1 MKNENNTES
10 QNPARRYSKRSFYLN
25 KKKNLENHIENP
37 EPKIEQKIE
46 TKIEQI
52 NEPNIESKI
61 EPKIEIKKE
70 PKIEPKIEIKIKPK
84 IEPKIETKIEHKKE
98 QKIEQKIET
107 KIKPKI
113 ETKIKVVKKAVKTER
128 KPYIH
133 HSHPKLKQK
142 KLFFEDDDNNN
153 DLLSFKKYHSF
164 NKNINIETLQKK
176 LFFSENKNSKKS
188 YKSRSKIERGEILNK
203 SNSAKTMEIKI
214 NKNNINDNTNKNEI
228 KNENKIN
235 INSKQE
241 INSGNNKTNEIKVNI
256 KIDKANKNQYDR
268 NNNTKPKLNMST
280 TLTQNSA
287 TKTKTNKYISTNV
300 NVTSTKTNVTK
311 NVVEVK
317 KNKQQQ
323 KMDMLKSQGKSL
335 LLGAPKKECPM
346 CHKYIETHLLKI
358 HMNVHFSQIL
368 HWLFLGNFENACD
381 IKELRRNNITYIL
394 NCAIECKNKT
404 LPKSINELH
413 LDVRDEPEFNIIK
426 YFDKSNA
433 FINKVRTEGG
443 SILVHCKMGLS
454 RSPSFI
460 IAFLIKYYGFTVDS
474 AISFL
479 KRKRPYVN
487 INHGFIEQLHQYE
500 NSFKKKSKK

>member
-10 QNPARRYSKRSFYLN
+10 QNPGRRYSKRSFYLN
-25 KKKNLENHIENP
+25 KKKNLENKIENQ
-37 EPKIEQKIE
+37 EPKIEEKIEQKVEEKIEPKMEPKIEEKIEPKIEPKNELKIE
-46 TKIEQI
+46 TKIE
-52 NEPNIESKI
+52 SKI
-61 EPKIEIKKE
+61 GVKNEE
-70 PKIEPKIEIKIKPK
+70 KIKPK
-84 IEPKIETKIEHKKE
+84 IEL
-98 QKIEQKIET
+98 
-107 KIKPKI
+107 
-113 ETKIKVVKKAVKTER
+113 KIKVAKKADKIDR
-128 KPYIH
+128 KPYVH
-133 HSHPKLKQK
+133 HSHPKLNQK
-142 KLFFEDDDNNN
+142 NLFIENNKIN
-153 DLLSFKKYHSF
+153 TDLLAIKKYNSS
-164 NKNINIETLQKK
+164 KKIINIETLQNKI
-176 LFFSENKNSKKS
+176 FFSENKNSKKS
-188 YKSRSKIERGEILNK
+188 YISKRNIEKGEKLNK
-203 SNSAKTMEIKI
+203 SNSAKAIEIKI
-214 NKNNINDNTNKNEI
+214 NKNVINYNKNKNEI

-235 INSKQE
+235 ANSKQE
-241 INSGNNKTNEIKVNI
+241 NNSINNNPNEIKVNTKND
-256 KIDKANKNQYDR
+256 KINKNQNDK
-268 NNNTKPKLNMST
+268 NINSNSKLNSNIPLSQNNT
-280 TLTQNSA
+280 
-287 TKTKTNKYISTNV
+287 TKSKTNKYTTTNI
-300 NVTSTKTNVTK
+300 NITSTKTNVTK

-317 KNKQQQ
+317 KNKTQQ

-358 HMNVHFSQIL
+358 HINVHFSQIL

-381 IKELRRNNITYIL
+381 IKELRRNNITNIL

-413 LDVRDEPEFNIIK
+413 LDVRDEPDFNIIK
-426 YFDKSNA
+426 YFDKSNE